1 MGIEMDWQILDEDE
15 TWLHE
20 SSLVEPQR
28 RVPRRLWLA
37 LALIPI
43 LAIAVAVAYVAWTY
57 QTRLDQVTAPV
68 QEAARTELRAV
79 AAHDRVSFMALQDP
93 DDPAWRAR
101 QERNFRQL
109 ERVGLPELGWAATG
123 AAPQIGRVSLQPGGA
138 LLEVSRQYSVTQPMP
153 GGPTTV
159 TLQTPEF
166 YRPTP
171 SGWVHAAPG
180 ADLLGPER
188 TQSGKRVLAL
198 YHQLDAGIVEPLIPR
213 MDDLVARLCDPLPC
227 PSQISVVFE
236 NSSSGRGFFNRTA
249 LENSARS
256 GRDSFG
262 SGPATLRLPSPYSLA
277 LPSDANSRDELYRAF
292 EIRLAQMLVSQ
303 SLGRNSYMN
312 RPASQEIVQWELAR
326 VGLVG
331 PSFTEAARDALAA
344 QLEAG
349 TAQPLSTILL
359 RSNSGRVDTTGAAT
373 LSLAFAFLDQALGTG
388 AVERLIPAMRDNATL
403 GDAIHTAFHV
413 EPGTLEEAWQS
424 YLQGVVGRQ
433 EHSVQGV

>member
-28 RVPRRLWLA
+28 RVSRQLWLA

-57 QTRLDQVTAPV
+57 QTRLDQVTVPV
-68 QEAARTELRAV
+68 QEVARTELRAV
-79 AAHDRVSFMALQDP
+79 AANDRVSFMALQDP
-93 DDPAWRAR
+93 DDPAWRTR

-138 LLEVSRQYSVTQPMP
+138 LLEVTRQFSVTQPMP
-153 GGPTTV
+153 GRPTTV
-159 TLQTPEF
+159 TLQIPEF
-166 YRPTP
+166 YKPTP

-236 NSSSGRGFFNRTA
+236 NSSSGRGFFSGTA

-256 GRDSFG
+256 GRDFLG
-262 SGPATLRLPSPYSLA
+262 GQAALRLPSPYSLA

-292 EIRLAQMLVSQ
+292 EIQLAQMLVTR

-331 PSFTEAARDALAA
+331 PFITQATQAALAA
-344 QLEAG
+344 KLEAG
-349 TAQPLSTILL
+349 ASPSLATISL
-359 RSNSGRVDTTGAAT
+359 RSNSFRVDTSGAAT
-373 LSLAFAFLDQALGTG
+373 MSLAFAFLDQTLGTG
-388 AVERLIPAMRDNATL
+388 SVERLIPAMRDSTTL
-403 GDAIHTAFHV
+403 GDAIHTALEV
-413 EPGTLEEAWQS
+413 DPGTLESAWQD
-424 YLQGVVGRQ
+424 YLWDVVEHQDQPRPGV
-433 EHSVQGV
+433 

>member
-1 MGIEMDWQILDEDE
+1 M
-15 TWLHE
+15 HE
-20 SSLVEPQR
+20 SSLVKPQR

-43 LAIAVAVAYVAWTY
+43 LAIAVAVAYIAWTY
-57 QTRLDQVTAPV
+57 QTRLDRVTVPV
-68 QEAARTELRAV
+68 EEAARAELRAV
-79 AAHDRVSFMALQDP
+79 AANDRVSFMALQDP

-101 QERNFRQL
+101 QERNFGRL
-109 ERVGLPELGWAATG
+109 ERVGLPEFGWAATG

-138 LLEVSRQYSVTQPMP
+138 LLEVTRQFSVTQPMP
-153 GGPTTV
+153 GRPTTV

-166 YRPTP
+166 YKPTP

-180 ADLLGPER
+180 ADLYGPDR

-236 NSSSGRGFFNRTA
+236 NSYSGRGFLGGTA
-249 LENSARS
+249 LESSARS
-256 GRDSFG
+256 GRDFFG
-262 SGPATLRLPSPYSLA
+262 GGQATLRLPSPYSLA

-292 EIRLAQMLVSQ
+292 EIQLAQMLVTR
-303 SLGRNSYMN
+303 SLGRNSRMN
-312 RPASQEIVQWELAR
+312 RLASQEIVQWELAH

-344 QLEAG
+344 QLEVG
-349 TAQPLSTILL
+349 KVQPLSTIPL
-359 RSNSGRVDTTGAAT
+359 RSNSGRVDTTSAAT

-403 GDAIHTAFHV
+403 GDAIHAALHV
-413 EPGTLEEAWQS
+413 ESGTLEAAWQS

>member
-28 RVPRRLWLA
+28 RVPRRLWWA

-57 QTRLDQVTAPV
+57 QARLDQVTVPV

-79 AAHDRVSFMALQDP
+79 AANDRVSFMALQDP

-138 LLEVSRQYSVTQPMP
+138 LLEVTRQFSVTQPMP
-153 GGPTTV
+153 GRPTTV
-159 TLQTPEF
+159 TLQIPEF
-166 YRPTP
+166 YKPTP

-236 NSSSGRGFFNRTA
+236 NSASGRGFFSGTA
-249 LENSARS
+249 LENPARS
-256 GRDSFG
+256 DRDFLG
-262 SGPATLRLPSPYSLA
+262 GPATLRLPSPYSLA
-277 LPSDANSRDELYRAF
+277 LPSDATSRDELYRAF
-292 EIRLAQMLVSQ
+292 EIQLAQMLVTR
-303 SLGRNSYMN
+303 SLGRNSRMN
-312 RPASQEIVQWELAR
+312 RLVSQEIVQWELAR

-344 QLEAG
+344 QLETG
-349 TAQPLSTILL
+349 KVQPLSTIPL

-388 AVERLIPAMRDNATL
+388 AVEGLIPAMRDNATL
-403 GDAIHTAFHV
+403 GDAIHAALHV